1 MSGFDQIGVAVIG
14 TGFIGTVHVWALRRL
29 GVQVCGVLGSS
40 PERGAKRAKEIAVAR
55 AYASLDELLDDPNV
69 AAVHVT
75 SPNYAHYPQV
85 KRILAAGKHVIC
97 EKPLAMT
104 AVQSAEMMALAIES
118 GLVCA
123 VCYNT
128 RFYPLNQH
136 AYQMVADGKLGEI
149 HLVTGHYL
157 QDWLAKDTDWNWR
170 LEADEG
176 GELRAVGDI
185 GTHWIDL
192 ASFIT
197 GLKPISVFAELSTV
211 IPKRKK
217 PVGPVETFAKTG
229 QGETETR
236 TIETEDAGQILLR
249 FENGARGSLSVSQVS
264 PGRKNSMQW
273 DVAGSSGSAA
283 WNSETPDHLWLGHRD
298 EPNQILQ
305 RDAALMNHAGAAS
318 AYLPGGHVEGFADT
332 FFALFNSVY
341 ADIVQ
346 GRRLER
352 STYASFEDGH
362 FEMRFCEAVLKSSQQ
377 GSWVELADV

>member
-29 GVQVCGVLGSS
+29 GVRICGVLGSS
-40 PERGAKRAKEIAVAR
+40 PERGTARAKEMAVAR

-69 AAVHVT
+69 EAVHVT
-75 SPNYAHYPQV
+75 SPNHAHYPQV

-104 AVQSAEMMALAIES
+104 AAQSAEMVSLAEKS
-118 GLVCA
+118 GRICA

-136 AYQMVADGKLGEI
+136 AHQMVADGGLGEI
-149 HLVTGHYL
+149 RLVTGHYL

-170 LEADEG
+170 LETDKG
-176 GELRAVGDI
+176 GALRAVGDI

-197 GLKPISVFAELSTV
+197 GLKPTAVFAELSTF
-211 IPKRKK
+211 IPERKK

-229 QGETETR
+229 QGKTETR
-236 TIETEDAGQILLR
+236 LIETEDAAQILLR
-249 FENGARGSLSVSQVS
+249 FENGARGSLTVSQVS
-264 PGRKNSMQW
+264 PGRKNVMQW
-273 DVAGSSGSAA
+273 DIAGSAGSAA
-283 WNSETPDHLWLGHRD
+283 WHSETPDHLWLGHRD

-305 RDAALMNHAGAAS
+305 RDAAMMNATGAAA

-346 GRRLER
+346 GRRSDQ

-362 FEMRFCEAVLKSSQQ
+362 FEMRFCEAVLKSSRQ
-377 GSWVELADV
+377 GCWVALADV